1 MSEFLINFSFL
12 VFLLSTLSFLY
23 YQLKAYQR
31 IFKRS
36 FSFLN
41 EFPYELLYLKQRFM
55 DTYAFMFLC
64 VSGISFYSWMYLTFF
79 DPRFITHFVWMIV
92 LTMTTIGFVLIFLV
106 QPKKVE
112 PFLFTSIIFF
122 SMSSILYFL
131 MTMLLVQSP
140 FNYWNTFLTI
150 STLIQGILQL
160 TIIFHPKL
168 SQWATLEKVSDNEKP
183 LYERPRIFPL
193 ALMQWLVL
201 LNLVILVILM
211 RIELLI

>member
-1 MSEFLINFSFL
+1 MSDFLMNVAFITF
-12 VFLLSTLSFLY
+12 VLSTITFLY
-23 YQLKAYQR
+23 YQLKAYRR

-36 FSFLN
+36 YSFLN
-41 EFPYELLYLKQRFM
+41 EFPYELLYLKQQWM
-55 DTYAFMFLC
+55 DAYAFTLLC
-64 VSGISFYSWMYLTFF
+64 ISGISFFSWMYLSFF

-92 LTMTTIGFVLIFLV
+92 LTLTTISIVLIFLV

-131 MTMLLVQSP
+131 MTLLFVQSP
-140 FNYWNTFLTI
+140 FNYWNTFLPI
-150 STLIQGILQL
+150 STLIQGVLQL
-160 TIIFHPKL
+160 IVIFHPKL
-168 SQWATLEKVSDNEKP
+168 SQWAHLEKVSDNEKP

-201 LNLVILVILM
+201 INLIILVVLM